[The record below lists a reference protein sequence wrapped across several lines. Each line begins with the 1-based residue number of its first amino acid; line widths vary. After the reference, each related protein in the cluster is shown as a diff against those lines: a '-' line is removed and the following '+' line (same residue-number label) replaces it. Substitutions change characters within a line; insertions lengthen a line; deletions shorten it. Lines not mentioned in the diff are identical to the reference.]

1 MRTSMMQ
8 KQDVEVELI
17 AIVTEVLT
25 ESGVPYR
32 REIKMDAS
40 LQRHLGIDSL
50 GRAELFRR
58 VEKTFSVTVPDRLL
72 AEAETLGDIAKFL
85 ATAQSSLTKP
95 ARKTVI
101 TSHGT
106 HPRLDVSG
114 VDTLVDLLLI
124 YGEKSPQKPH
134 VFFQK
139 EDGQEEVVTYGRVL
153 ESALR
158 VATGLRERGLK
169 PTETVAI
176 MLPTTP
182 DFFYAFYGVLL
193 AGGVP
198 VPIYPPFRMHMLEA
212 YAKTEARILRNA
224 EVRMLITFDEAENL
238 SRLLQ
243 GFVPSLKEVM
253 TVPRLMHHQA
263 LTSPILAKADDH
275 AFIQY
280 TSGSTNDP
288 KGVLLTHQNLISNI
302 SAYGKAIQ
310 VNETDVAVS
319 WLPLYHDF
327 GLIGSWLGS
336 LYHGVPLILMT
347 PFSFLNHPARWL
359 WAIHYHRG
367 SLTGA
372 PNFAYELCVR
382 KVEHG
387 QLEGLDLSSWRVAAN
402 GAEKV
407 YPKTL
412 EAFAKKFERYG
423 FKAESLMP
431 VYGLAE
437 STVGLAIPPLNRGF
451 HIDTVD
457 RKAFEE
463 DRKAVPSTDSKNTLE
478 FAGCGM
484 AIEGHAMRI
493 VDDAGQV
500 LPERSVGNVQF
511 KGPSN
516 MKGYYN
522 NPAAT
527 AAIYNDGWLSAGD
540 MGYLVDGEIFITGR
554 RKDLIIKAGRNLY
567 PAEIEEL
574 VGNVPGIRQG
584 CVAAFGHTDPVR
596 GTEQLV
602 VVAETRE
609 KNRAVR
615 ETMLQNINEA
625 IATTLDIVPD
635 DVVLA
640 LPRSVPKTSSGKLQR
655 AACKTMYLEGR
666 LGRFQ
671 VPAWMQV
678 VRLGA
683 EWLGRRVLNG
693 LAKIARVI
701 YTTLVFIA
709 VFIAFIPLYFV
720 VRFSSSST
728 AARVVKWW
736 ARQML
741 RVACIP
747 LTVRGGEHLTQHS
760 PMIYVANHA
769 SYLDAVIA
777 IAISPPG
784 TRFVGKKE
792 LFNVPILRTIVK
804 KLQFIPVDRK
814 DTMRGL
820 DDTKFMETVVREGH
834 SIFIFPEGTF
844 GYAAGLRP
852 FRLGAFKVAAETG
865 TPVCPVAIKGARLI
879 LREENRILRPG
890 QLNIT
895 VSSPIKADG
904 NEWQAVTQLRQVARQ
919 AIAENCGE
927 PSLDFIAAQSI
938 AVRVRD

>member
-1 MRTSMMQ
+1 MMQ
-8 KQDVEVELI
+8 RHEMEMELI
-17 AIVTEVLT
+17 AIVSEIHT

-50 GRAELFRR
+50 ARAELFRR
-58 VEKTFSVTVPDRLL
+58 IEKTFQVSIPDRLL
-72 AEAETLGDIAKFL
+72 VEAETLADIANYL
-85 ATAQSSLTKP
+85 ETAKPSL
-95 ARKTVI
+95 KTAPRERAI
-101 TSHGT
+101 TPHGA
-106 HPRLDVSG
+106 HPRLSMVG
-114 VDTLVDLLLI
+114 VESLTDLLQR
-124 YGEKSPQKPH
+124 YGEQAPDKPH
-134 VFFQK
+134 VFFQT
-139 EDGQEEVVTYGRVL
+139 EDGGEVIITYGQVYD
-153 ESALR
+153 SALR
-158 VATGLRERGLK
+158 VATGLIQRGFK
-169 PTETVAI
+169 PGETAAI

-182 DFFYAFYGVLL
+182 DFFYAFYGVML

-212 YAKTEARILRNA
+212 YAKTEARILTNA
-224 EVRMLITFDEAENL
+224 EVRVLITFDEAQKL

-243 GFVPSLKEVM
+243 GFVPSLKTVV
-253 TVPRLMHHQA
+253 TVPA
-263 LTSPILAKADDH
+263 LLNHPILTTPVMAKGEDN

-288 KGVLLTHQNLISNI
+288 KGVLLTHANLISNI
-302 SAYGKAIQ
+302 QAYGKAIQ
-310 VNETDVAVS
+310 VNDNDVAVS

-347 PFSFLNHPARWL
+347 PFTFLNHPERWL

-382 KVEHG
+382 KIDHG
-387 QLEGLDLSSWRVAAN
+387 QCEGLDLSSWRVVAN

-412 EAFAKKFERYG
+412 EQFADKFARYG
-423 FKAESLMP
+423 LRREAIMP

-437 STVGLAIPPLNRGF
+437 STVGLAIPPLDRGYRVD
-451 HIDTVD
+451 HID

-463 DRKAVPSTDSKNTLE
+463 NREATPSTDKNALA
-478 FAGCGM
+478 FVGCGVP
-484 AIEGHAMRI
+484 IEGHAIRI
-493 VDDAGQV
+493 VNDAGET
-500 LPERSVGNVQF
+500 LPERRVGNIEF

-527 AAIYNDGWLSAGD
+527 AAILHDGWIAAGD
-540 MGYLVDGEIFITGR
+540 LGYLVDGEIYITGR

-574 VGNVPGIRQG
+574 VGVIPGVRQG
-584 CVAAFGHTDPVR
+584 CVAAFGHTDTER
-596 GTEQLV
+596 GTEQLI

-609 KNRAVR
+609 TNPAKR
-615 ETMLQNINEA
+615 EAIKQAINET

-640 LPRSVPKTSSGKLQR
+640 KPRSVPKTSSGKLQR
-655 AACKTMYLEGR
+655 AACKTMYLEGK

-683 EWLGRRVLNG
+683 TWAWRRLVTALAKLGRFFYTLLVG
-693 LAKIARVI
+693 VIALI
-701 YTTLVFIA
+701 T
-709 VFIAFIPLYFV
+709 FIPLYVV
-720 VRFSSSST
+720 VRFGT
-728 AARVVKWW
+728 RLLAGRAVQCWTRNI
-736 ARQML
+736 L

-747 LTVRGGEHLTQHS
+747 LTVHHAERLTQRK
-760 PMIYVANHA
+760 PVVFVANHA
-769 SYLDAVIA
+769 SYIDAITALA
-777 IAISPPG
+777 IAPLG
-784 TRFVGKKE
+784 TRFVAKKE
-792 LFNVPILRTIVK
+792 LMSAPILRTFLK
-804 KLQFIPVDRK
+804 KLRFIPVDRR
-814 DTMRGL
+814 DLARGL
-820 DDTKFMETVVREGH
+820 DDTKSMEQAIKEGD
-834 SIFIFPEGTF
+834 SLFIFPEGTF

-852 FRLGAFKVAAETG
+852 FRLGAFKVAAETN
-865 TPVCPVAIKGARLI
+865 TPICPISIQGARRI
-879 LREENRILRPG
+879 LREENRLMRPG
-890 QLNIT
+890 QLVIT
-895 VSSPIKADG
+895 VGELIQPQG
-904 NEWQAVTQLRQVARQ
+904 TEWQVVSELRQAARA
-919 AIAENCGE
+919 AIAAHCGE
-927 PSLDFIAAQSI
+927 PSLDFIAAESI
-938 AVRVRD
+938 AVKVKP

>member
-8 KQDVEVELI
+8 KQDVEVELM

-25 ESGVPYR
+25 ESGAPYR

-58 VEKTFSVTVPDRLL
+58 VEKTFNVVVPDRLL
-72 AEAETLGDIAKFL
+72 AEAETLADIASFL
-85 ATAQSSLTKP
+85 ATAQPSFIKP

-114 VDTLVDLLLI
+114 VDTLVGLLLT
-124 YGEKSPQKPH
+124 YAEKLPQKPH

-139 EDGQEEVVTYGRVL
+139 EDGQEEVITYGQVL

-224 EVRMLITFDEAENL
+224 EVRMLITFDDAENL

-327 GLIGSWLGS
+327 GLIGAWLGS

-407 YPKTL
+407 YPRTL

-423 FKAESLMP
+423 FKAEALMP

-437 STVGLAIPPLNRGF
+437 STVGLAIPPLHRGF
-451 HIDTVD
+451 HIDTID

-463 DRKAVPSTDSKNTLE
+463 DKKAVPAMDKNTLE

-527 AAIYNDGWLSAGD
+527 AAIYHDGWLGSGD

-574 VGNVPGIRQG
+574 VGNVPGVRQG
-584 CVAAFGHTDPVR
+584 CVAAFGHTDVER
-596 GTEQLV
+596 GTEQLI

-609 KNRAVR
+609 KNRSVR
-615 ETMLQNINEA
+615 ESMLQRINEA

-655 AACKTMYLEGR
+655 AACKTMYLEGK

-683 EWLGRRVLNG
+683 EWLGRRVLAA
-693 LAKIARVI
+693 LSKTARVI

-709 VFIAFIPLYFV
+709 VFLAFIPLYVV
-720 VRFSSSST
+720 VRFSSPRV

-747 LTVRGGEHLTQHS
+747 LTVHHADYLTES
-760 PMIYVANHA
+760 NPMIYVANHA

-804 KLQFIPVDRK
+804 KMHFIPVDRK

-820 DDTKFMETVVREGH
+820 DDAKFMETVVREGH

-844 GYAAGLRP
+844 AYASGLRP

-865 TPVCPVAIKGARLI
+865 TPVCPVAIKGARFI
-879 LREENRILRPG
+879 LREENRVLRPG
-890 QLNIT
+890 KLT
-895 VSSPIKADG
+895 VTVAKPVKAES

-919 AIAENCGE
+919 AIAEHCGE